1 MGNDIS
7 MLRRAAVAAG
17 MAALVLAA
25 GCVSRG
31 GEHEQVPSE
40 DTGGAGLET
49 QPIAPSE
56 PVALKED
63 APLRYVVKKGDT
75 LWAISNKYLRDSWQW
90 PELWYVNPKVK
101 NPHLIY
107 PGDEL
112 FLYFVDGAPK
122 LARAGEGPAGAEGGP
137 AGPTGPGGPTEP
149 VDVLPPGGEGS
160 FTPTAREMPV
170 DQAITAIPA
179 EQIRAFLRGPR
190 IIDEDELDEAPYI
203 VAFEEKKLLG
213 AADSI
218 AYVLDIDEDS
228 TAATYQVV
236 HRSKEYE
243 DPDDGDTIGF
253 EVIPV
258 AEAEM
263 RVVGDPS
270 TVYLLSSIQEARIG
284 DFLLAPQTDPM
295 ALRFIPHAPK
305 EDVDGKI
312 ISVFNGLSQIG
323 QYQIVTLNRGTEH
336 GLEAGHVLSVF
347 QAGRKAKDPYAL
359 FGGKVQLPD
368 SKAGTLMVFNVGE
381 RVSHALVMSA
391 TRAIHLG
398 DRVERPTTTA
408 N

>member
-1 MGNDIS
+1 MGNDNS

-17 MAALVLAA
+17 MAALVVVA

-31 GEHEQVPSE
+31 GEHEQLPAE
-40 DTGGAGLET
+40 APADAGLQT
-49 QPIAPSE
+49 TPVTSAE
-56 PVALKED
+56 PVVLKED

-75 LWAISNKYLRDSWQW
+75 LWGIANKYLRDSWQW
-90 PELWYVNPKVK
+90 PELWYVNPRVK

-112 FLYFVDGAPK
+112 YLYYVDGAPQ
-122 LARAGEGPAGAEGGP
+122 LAKAGEGPGAGSEGGP
-137 AGPTGPGGPTEP
+137 GPGQGPTGP

-160 FTPTAREMPV
+160 FTPTARELPV
-170 DQAITAIPA
+170 DQAINAIPA
-179 EQIRAFLRGPR
+179 EQIRVFLKGPR

-218 AYVLDIDEDS
+218 AYVLDIDEENP
-228 TAATYQVV
+228 ATSYQVV
-236 HRSKEYE
+236 RRSKEYE

-253 EVIPV
+253 EVVPV

-263 RVVGDPS
+263 RVVAETS
-270 TVYLLSSIQEARIG
+270 TVYLLSSMEEARIG
-284 DFLLAPQTDPM
+284 DFLLAPDTDPLS
-295 ALRFIPHAPK
+295 LRFIPHAPK
-305 EDVDGKI
+305 EEIDGKI

-336 GLEAGHVLSVF
+336 GLEPGHVLEVF
-347 QAGRKAKDPYAL
+347 QTGRKAKDPYAI

-368 SKAGTLMVFNVGE
+368 SKAGQLMVFKVGE

-398 DRVERPTTTA
+398 DKVEKPA
-408 N
+408 ASN